1 MREEERGSESECSVM
16 EQKKKK
22 GERPSS
28 KGIIWDASLAKDAQ
42 AVEAKGQAPQPP
54 STESGSPT
62 AQRKKK
68 KHRLSRSLNQN
79 GMMTLPSRG
88 RPKSTAAT
96 SFEFWHQIDREASL
110 QETALTTPASTVQY
124 AQDDSGHLTKR
135 KSKTSDRA
143 TLSLSDPKGSPSK
156 RKLKGS
162 EEITK
167 KKTKLPATPEDGTE
181 KKSRPRPGSLGKISF
196 SLSAKIIIN
205 SL

>member
-1 MREEERGSESECSVM
+1 M
-16 EQKKKK
+16 EKKKK

-42 AVEAKGQAPQPP
+42 AEAKGQAPQPP

-62 AQRKKK
+62 VQRKKK

-79 GMMTLPSRG
+79 GMMTLPSRV

-96 SFEFWHQIDREASL
+96 SFEFWHQIDRETSL
-110 QETALTTPASTVQY
+110 QETALTTPESAVKY

-135 KSKTSDRA
+135 KSKTSDPA